1 MEMSYSVRLVGD
13 HFVHIV
19 GSFFFF
25 FLFGG
30 GVTSSARERFVRLI
44 GQ

>member
-1 MEMSYSVRLVGD
+1 MEMPYSVRLLGD

-19 GSFFFF
+19 GLSF

-30 GVTSSARERFVRLI
+30 GVTSSAYWERFVRLI
-44 GQ
+44 Q